1 MPGLTPHLTAQLTVM
16 AGRGFSV
23 EQMAARLGLTPAAV
37 EAELRW
43 LRLTAGK
50 APEQG
55 SWGRYAVEVEIG
67 AGGWLQRRDRFGR
80 ASEAQVEVD
89 AVRRA
94 GGAARIVQVADD
106 GTRRVL
112 G

>member
-1 MPGLTPHLTAQLTVM
+1 MPGLTPHITAQLTVM

-23 EQMAARLGLTPAAV
+23 EQMASRLGLTPAVV

-50 APEQG
+50 APEQR
-55 SWGRYAVEVEIG
+55 SREHYVVEVEIG
-67 AGGWLQRRDRFGR
+67 AGGWLQRRQRFERLADAQLEADR
-80 ASEAQVEVD
+80 
-89 AVRRA
+89 VRRE
-94 GGAARIVQVADD
+94 GGVARVVQVADD
-106 GTRRVL
+106 GTRTVL